1 MGNFDPASFD
11 QDIYVREVRG
21 LGQGKGFV
29 EVGRRSALYD
39 PLVVSKVKPRLLQLV
54 KLLLSKGLLTW
65 QEVGTTVGPL
75 PSSEGEDSARL
86 RAGTQTLQA
95 ELEELKSDVEQIAY
109 DLGVAGGF
117 GLADGLTPVEM
128 LQSASSGIGQ
138 EFQAAQ
144 EALEEAAA
152 EIFRIMDVQDKMGD
166 QDPQEKLQTALG
178 LLRNDYA
185 AAEG

>member
-11 QDIYVREVRG
+11 QDIYFREVRG
-21 LGQGKGFV
+21 LGQGKGFA
-29 EVGRRSALYD
+29 EVGRRSALHD
-39 PLVVSKVKPRLLQLV
+39 PLVISKVKPRLLQLV

-65 QEVGTTVGPL
+65 QEVGATVGPL
-75 PSSEGEDSARL
+75 PPSEEEDSARL
-86 RAGTQTLQA
+86 HAGTQTLRA